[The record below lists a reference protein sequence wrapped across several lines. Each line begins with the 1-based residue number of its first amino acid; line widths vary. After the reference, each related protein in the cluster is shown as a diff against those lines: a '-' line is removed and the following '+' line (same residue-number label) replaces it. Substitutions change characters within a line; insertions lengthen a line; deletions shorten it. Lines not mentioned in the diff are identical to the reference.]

1 MSSSRIGYSPR
12 LGGMLRQCSE
22 PGCIT
27 LTLGGRCI
35 DHEMV
40 VLRELPRGVP
50 HPLPVP
56 LSMSNAWPSASD
68 PRVIRA

>member
-1 MSSSRIGYSPR
+1 MSSSRIGSSPR
-12 LGGMLRQCSE
+12 LDGMLRQCSE

-50 HPLPVP
+50 HPLPIP
-56 LSMSNAWPSASD
+56 ASMRSAWQPVAD